1 MSDMDFYT
9 QLLAYFAVKQTF
21 CTNKEKKPQVKIQ
34 MVFYAFSPYAF

>member
-21 CTNKEKKPQVKIQ
+21 CTNKEKKKLQVKIQ
-34 MVFYAFSPYAF
+34 MVFYAF